1 MGNKQTGMV
10 PTHSILINLCPPS
23 HHTLSTIICI
33 IHTLVVLGYIT
44 TLSFIHCVHIYEFSI
59 QIKFVSPS
67 PLCQDV
73 MLLLLS
79 KSD

>member
-1 MGNKQTGMV
+1 MGNKQTGTV

-44 TLSFIHCVHIYEFSI
+44 QLHSHSSSVCIFMNFPAKLNLY
-59 QIKFVSPS
+59 P
-67 PLCQDV
+67 
-73 MLLLLS
+73 LLLS
-79 KSD
+79 AKM